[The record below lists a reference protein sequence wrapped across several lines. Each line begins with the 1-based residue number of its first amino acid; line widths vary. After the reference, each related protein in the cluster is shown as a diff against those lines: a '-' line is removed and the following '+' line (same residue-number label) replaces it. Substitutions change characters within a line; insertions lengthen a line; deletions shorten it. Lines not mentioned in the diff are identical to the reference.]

1 MKKKILLLTGVI
13 LILLTAGL
21 LYGCQQSG
29 SPAGYSAYQQT
40 GIWVTG
46 EGKVTAVPD
55 IADIQLGIQ
64 AQAKTVADAQ
74 TQAAKAM
81 NDVMSA
87 LTANGVAQKDIQ
99 TQYFSIQQLTRWDS
113 DKQEQVVT
121 GYQVNNMVNAKIRAV
136 DKAGAIIDAAAQAGG
151 DLTRVNMI
159 QFSID
164 DQTVYN
170 DLAREKA
177 MADARDTAKQLAD
190 LSGVKLG
197 KPIYISEA
205 GVSTPRTV
213 PVYAKDAVGESSST
227 SISAGEL
234 EITLT
239 VQVAYAI
246 Q

>member
-1 MKKKILLLTGVI
+1 MKKKILLLTGI
-13 LILLTAGL
+13 IAILLTAGL

-29 SPAGYSAYQQT
+29 SSAGVSGYQQT

-46 EGKVTAVPD
+46 EGKVTVVPD
-55 IADIQLGIQ
+55 VANVQLGIE

-74 TQAAKAM
+74 AQAAKAM
-81 NDVMSA
+81 NDIMSTLA
-87 LTANGVAQKDIQ
+87 TNGVAQKDIQ
-99 TQYFSIQQLTRWDS
+99 TQYYSIQQLTRWDS
-113 DKQEQVVT
+113 DKQEQVVI
-121 GYQVNNMVNAKIRAV
+121 GYQVTNMVNAKIRNV
-136 DKAGAIIDAAAQAGG
+136 DKAGTIIDAAVQAGG
-151 DLTRVNMI
+151 DLARVNMI

-177 MADARDTAKQLAD
+177 MADAKDTAKQLAD

-197 KPIYISEA
+197 KPIYISET
-205 GVSTPRTV
+205 GVSTPRTI
-213 PVYAKDAVGESSST
+213 PVYAKDTVEGSSST